1 MNQDTFPGTSIAA
14 VYAHSEQK
22 KYSSLTLFYPFTL
35 VKIQNNFEKH
45 KQRGGANTA
54 SRCSQ
59 ASEGN
64 TAPVSTFF
72 RQKVSE
78 TRAESKPAQ
87 YGLGII
93 KGIIKGLSIS

>member
-1 MNQDTFPGTSIAA
+1 MNQDTFPGTSIVA

-22 KYSSLTLFYPFTL
+22 KYSSLTLFYPFAL

-59 ASEGN
+59 PSEGN
-64 TAPVSTFF
+64 TAPASAFSVKKSTK
-72 RQKVSE
+72 QGVKVN
-78 TRAESKPAQ
+78 P
-87 YGLGII
+87 
-93 KGIIKGLSIS
+93 LSMDWGM